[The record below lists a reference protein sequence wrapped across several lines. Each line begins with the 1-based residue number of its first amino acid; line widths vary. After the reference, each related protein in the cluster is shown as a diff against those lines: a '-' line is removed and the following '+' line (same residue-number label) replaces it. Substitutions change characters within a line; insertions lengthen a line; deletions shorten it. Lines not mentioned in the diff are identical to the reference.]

1 MELQT
6 WSNDN
11 FTDNGEENTMIKVV
25 HFIHGLNMGGAETLV
40 KDYALLLDKSKFNV
54 TVLCYTRCDSP
65 YEAILRQN
73 NIPVVY
79 LCDEMPFYGKTGAIA
94 KLVNRFQRYWL
105 VRRELQQ
112 LNPDIVHFHL
122 SLSDY
127 VRFSGLKKSVK
138 LFYTQ
143 HFDTTDWE
151 ADNPMAVKNLR
162 WLLTHHGVQLIA
174 LNGTMKIAM
183 NKIFKTDATKILN
196 NGVDLSAFRQP
207 IDRNRKRMNL
217 GIPQN
222 AFVIVH
228 VGRFDPVKNHVFL
241 VDIFKEIKKE
251 LPEAFLLMVGKGKTE
266 QRVEEKIKAEGLEGS
281 YKILHD
287 RTDVPEILL
296 ASDAALFPSVSE
308 GLGIAVIE
316 MQAAGLPCVAST
328 GVPENACISNKLQF
342 LSLELSAREWAR
354 KLLEM
359 CEDTAPIQYSGIEEW
374 DIRHNVKQLEK
385 MYEGED

>member
-1 MELQT
+1 MNEQY
-6 WSNDN
+6 S
-11 FTDNGEENTMIKVV
+11 GENLMINIV
-25 HFIHGLNMGGAETLV
+25 HFIHGLNIGGAETLV
-40 KDYALLLDKSKFNV
+40 KNYALLLDKSKFNV

-65 YEAILRQN
+65 YETILQQN

-79 LCDEMPFYGKTGAIA
+79 LCDEMPFYEKTGLIA

-143 HFDTTDWE
+143 HFSAEVWRSENSSDIQ
-151 ADNPMAVKNLR
+151 NLK
-162 WLLTHHGVQLIA
+162 WLMKHYQVQPIA
-174 LNGTMKIAM
+174 LNASMCDSM
-183 NKIFKTDATKILN
+183 NKILQTDNTKILN
-196 NGVDLSAFRQP
+196 NGVDLSEYSRQY
-207 IDRNRKRMNL
+207 DRDKKRMDLN
-217 GIPQN
+217 IPQN
-222 AFVIVH
+222 AFLVVH
-228 VGRFDPVKNHVFL
+228 VGRFDPIKNHEFL
-241 VDIFKEIKKE
+241 VKVFQQIKQKK
-251 LPEAFLLMVGKGKTE
+251 PEAFLLMVGRGET
-266 QRVEEKIKAEGLEGS
+266 EEKVRNQLEGAGLADS
-281 YKILHD
+281 YRILHD
-287 RTDVPEILL
+287 RTDVAEILQ
-296 ASDAALFPSVSE
+296 ACNAAVFPSFSE

-316 MQAAGLPCVAST
+316 MQAAGLPCVVST

-342 LSLELSAREWAR
+342 LSLELSAQEWAK

-359 CEDTAPIQYSGIEEW
+359 CEGSTLIRYSGIEEW

-385 MYEGED
+385 MYEDAIR